1 MSPRNTL
8 FVSPFGVSAS
18 AATAAADAATT
29 SRFDQKM
36 IGHTNKVLQRVCLCP
51 LVSSLS
57 PNSTKNTKKQTSAND
72 KSPSR
77 MEASKEGVDPE
88 VVVGSQRESVT
99 GRAQTDTHARTP
111 PRTSTGNRA
120 TQKAVQSAEVV
131 VAVEAKHRSLHK
143 SAFFRTVTSS
153 FPIKIK
159 LRFPPGF
166 AEAPITHP
174 APPPPL

>member
-36 IGHTNKVLQRVCLCP
+36 IGHTNKVLQR
-51 LVSSLS
+51 
-57 PNSTKNTKKQTSAND
+57 NTKKQTSAND